1 MKLKLVSAALISVVL
16 SAGAASVAVA
26 DEALAKKS
34 GCLTCHSID
43 RKMVGPSFKSIA
55 AADRDR
61 DTMIHSV
68 KKGSKGVYGKV
79 MMPPNSPRIS
89 DENIAKLVDFIISQ
103 K

>member
-1 MKLKLVSAALISVVL
+1 MKLKLLSAALISVVL
-16 SAGAASVAVA
+16 SAGTASVAVA

-43 RKMVGPSFKSIA
+43 RKMVGPSFKDIA
-55 AADRDR
+55 ASDRDR

-68 KKGSKGVYGKV
+68 QKGSKGVYGKV

-89 DENIAKLVDFIISQ
+89 DENIGKLVDFILTH